1 MEENV
6 AFIFFNKQYFI
17 PKLDCGEDEKM
28 AVIFTYH
35 LIANNPPPP
44 QKKKM
49 LEKPKIDVRF
59 PVDLGITSNIKIR
72 GSRI

>member
-44 QKKKM
+44 KKKKCWKNQRLM
-49 LEKPKIDVRF
+49 SDFL
-59 PVDLGITSNIKIR
+59 LTSA
-72 GSRI
+72 